1 MKKTKSGKR
10 SPTARVLESKLFRHR
25 VKQSKKIYSR
35 KKKSPDTVGAVSLL
49 LLFA

>member
-10 SPTARVLESKLFRHR
+10 SPTARVLNSKLFRHR

-35 KKKSPDTVGAVSLL
+35 KKKGPDTDGAFLL
-49 LLFA
+49 LLFT